1 MKRAHLFLLGIG
13 FSLVVSAAS
22 AETAYTTKSV
32 NLRAGPSRDYEVVVR
47 APAGVPVEVYG
58 CVDDWTWCDV
68 SLGGDD
74 RGWVYAGNLEYPYE
88 NRRVVV
94 LGHGPLVGFPIVT
107 FSLDSYWD
115 NYYRGRPWYSRRS
128 YWDRRPPPAHWI
140 GSPRPSVVRPGVI
153 RPGIDRPSR
162 PSEVVR
168 PRENRPRPEVRT
180 QSSRPEGRRPEVS
193 RAQPQPARPAP
204 VKPQENKSRGRQ
216 DNKDRRP
223 GGN

>member
-1 MKRAHLFLLGIG
+1 MKLAHLFLLGIG

-22 AETAYTTKSV
+22 AETAYTTKST

-47 APAGVPVEVYG
+47 APAAVPVEVYG

-68 SLGGDD
+68 SMGDD
-74 RGWVYAGNLEYPYE
+74 RGWVYAGNLEYPYH

-107 FSLDSYWD
+107 FSVGPYWD

-128 YWDRRPPPAHWI
+128 YWDHRAAPPHWI
-140 GSPRPSVVRPGVI
+140 GSPGSRHPVAQPYVA
-153 RPGIDRPSR
+153 RPSR
-162 PSEVVR
+162 PVVVR
-168 PRENRPRPEVRT
+168 PPAVRPRPEVRT
-180 QSSRPEGRRPEVS
+180 QPVRPHVERREIS
-193 RAQPQPARPAP
+193 RAQPQPPRQAP
-204 VKPQENKSRGRQ
+204 VKPQENRSRPRQ
-216 DNKDRRP
+216 DNKDHKP